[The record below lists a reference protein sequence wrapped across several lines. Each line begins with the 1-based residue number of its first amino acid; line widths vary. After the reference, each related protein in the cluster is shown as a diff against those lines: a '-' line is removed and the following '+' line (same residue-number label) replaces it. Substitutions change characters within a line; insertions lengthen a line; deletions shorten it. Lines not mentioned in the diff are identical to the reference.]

1 MDFLELAEARYSCRK
16 ISDRPVE
23 QEKIDKILK
32 AAKFSPS
39 AHNNQAY
46 KVWVIKTPS
55 EAAKVSEATNCTFGA
70 PLFFVVGT
78 SESEGWVRPADG
90 RNFADVD
97 TCIAATQMMLEIADL
112 GLATTWVGWFD
123 PAVMKKNF
131 PQMEGSDLLAI
142 FPTGYPAEG
151 AHPSRQHGD
160 RRPMEDNVS
169 II

>member
-23 QEKIDKILK
+23 QEKIEKILK
-32 AAKFSPS
+32 AAQLSPS

-46 KVWVIKTPS
+46 RIWVIKTPD
-55 EAAKVSEATNCTFGA
+55 EAAKVAEATQCTFGA

-78 SESEGWVRPADG
+78 AENEGWVRPADG

-97 TCIAATQMMLEIADL
+97 CTIAATHMMLEIEDL

-131 PQMEGSDLLAI
+131 PDMEGSDLLAI
-142 FPTGYPAEG
+142 FPTGYAKEE
-151 AHPSRQHGD
+151 AKPSRKHSD
-160 RRPMEDNVS
+160 RRPLEDTAKYY
-169 II
+169 